1 MLLGDASQG
10 SKLTVACVG
19 EHDIDPPLL
28 LDRLVETIEVRQF
41 GNVSL
46 DTGDAAADRIHG
58 LIEFLPATARN
69 EDMSTLLDEELRA
82 GQTDSRGAACDNCHF
97 ALQLS
102 HGITRVDDRVNL
114 KSCCF

>member
-19 EHDIDPPLL
+19 EHDIDPSLL

-46 DTGDAAADRIHG
+46 DTGDAAADRLHG
-58 LIEFLPATARN
+58 LIEFLLATAGN
-69 EDMSTLLDEELRA
+69 ENVRTLLDEELGA
-82 GQTDSRGAACDNCHF
+82 SQADSRGAAGDDCHF
-97 ALQLS
+97 TLQLS
-102 HGITRVDDRVNL
+102 HGLTRVDDRANL
-114 KSCCF
+114 